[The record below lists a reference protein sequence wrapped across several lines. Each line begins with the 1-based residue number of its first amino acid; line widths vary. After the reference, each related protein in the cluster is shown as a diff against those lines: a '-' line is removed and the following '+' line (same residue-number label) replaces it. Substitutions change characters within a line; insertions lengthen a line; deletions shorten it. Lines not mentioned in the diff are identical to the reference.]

1 MREIGKSSIVLMIAL
16 LWQFVSICFAADVIA
31 AAPIASHIGTTQEN
45 KGQQL
50 SMVAGAKLV
59 LLEAKRPERI
69 AKGGSQPESIS
80 DTNNH
85 YYPLASITTQYTRPM
100 NSRPWPVKRGYWLI
114 YRALLI

>member
-1 MREIGKSSIVLMIAL
+1 MRGIGKSSIVLMIAL
-16 LWQFVSICFAADVIA
+16 LWQFVSICFAVDVIA
-31 AAPIASHIGTTQEN
+31 AAPIESHIGTTQEN

-50 SMVAGAKLV
+50 SMVAGVKPV

-80 DTNNH
+80 YKDIH
-85 YYPLASITTQYTRPM
+85 FYQLASITTQYAGPM
-100 NSRPWPVKRGYWLI
+100 NSRPWPVRCGYWLI